1 MGDLKMK
8 AGGVRSSIKSSSFH
22 KESLKILEAATSA
35 VLKYYEM
42 PQSNTSFL
50 LFMEECLVQG
60 SRLPVAPP
68 ASGGVVRGGK
78 TGEQSSEYIGSEYI
92 DI

>member
-1 MGDLKMK
+1 
-8 AGGVRSSIKSSSFH
+8 
-22 KESLKILEAATSA
+22 
-35 VLKYYEM
+35 M

-60 SRLPVAPP
+60 SRLPIAPP